1 MAPGEFFNGGSPPPE
16 TRWMVFKIKQRAKT
30 NYFEQTVDSKDDDRF
45 KFQFKVGQ
53 AKIAPDYSYNWPYDF
68 FSLVELAKID
78 AEVGFAPGANTL
90 NKRSESAEIREVSIM
105 SDGEPFLAQIAVPRE
120 SLIPRASSDALAVA
134 VERNVDTLPYAV
146 AAPAASQEAT
156 ARAGISA
163 FDLAVAM
170 SDAQSV
176 STGQGSGY
184 GSSANPASTRSGS
197 PTGGSTRSTQTSR
210 RSESATRYGSSANP
224 ASTRSG
230 SPTRGST
237 RPASRPTTNT
247 GGSNINRRD

>member
-1 MAPGEFFNGGSPPPE
+1 
-16 TRWMVFKIKQRAKT
+16 
-30 NYFEQTVDSKDDDRF
+30 
-45 KFQFKVGQ
+45 
-53 AKIAPDYSYNWPYDF
+53 
-68 FSLVELAKID
+68 
-78 AEVGFAPGANTL
+78 
-90 NKRSESAEIREVSIM
+90 M
-105 SDGEPFLAQIAVPRE
+105 SDGEPFIAQIAVPRE
-120 SLIPRASSDALAVA
+120 PLIPRASSDALAVA

-146 AAPAASQEAT
+146 AAPAARQQAT

-170 SDAQSV
+170 NDAQSV
-176 STGQGSGY
+176 STGQGSG
-184 GSSANPASTRSGS
+184 
-197 PTGGSTRSTQTSR
+197 
-210 RSESATRYGSSANP
+210 YGSSANP

>member
-1 MAPGEFFNGGSPPPE
+1 MDG
-16 TRWMVFKIKQRAKT
+16 VQIKQRAKA
-30 NYFEQTVDSKDDDRF
+30 NYFEQTIDSKDDDRF

-78 AEVGFAPGANTL
+78 AEVDFAPGANTL

-105 SDGEPFLAQIAVPRE
+105 SDGEPFIAQIAVPRE
-120 SLIPRASSDALAVA
+120 PLIPRASSDALAVA
-134 VERNVDTLPYAV
+134 VERATLPYAI
-146 AAPAASQEAT
+146 AAPVASQEAT
-156 ARAGISA
+156 ARAAISA

-170 SDAQSV
+170 SDAQAV
-176 STGQGSGY
+176 STGQGSG
-184 GSSANPASTRSGS
+184 
-197 PTGGSTRSTQTSR
+197 
-210 RSESATRYGSSANP
+210 YGSSANP